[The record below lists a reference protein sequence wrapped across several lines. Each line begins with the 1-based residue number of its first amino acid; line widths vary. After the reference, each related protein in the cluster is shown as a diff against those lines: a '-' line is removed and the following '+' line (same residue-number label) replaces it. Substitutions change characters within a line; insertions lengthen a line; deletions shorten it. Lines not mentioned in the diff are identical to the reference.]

1 MHEFN
6 NKMQNEHRKAIQ
18 NNFGSLVEQ
27 TDLDMMVSALYE
39 KGVFSEQ
46 MIEPFKVR
54 SWLENW

>member
-1 MHEFN
+1 
-6 NKMQNEHRKAIQ
+6 MQNEHRKAIQ